1 MIVTANTI
9 EVKACEQPLITLFT
23 SFLEGSFSDTHGSN
37 LAPRT
42 PVAECMEA
50 YMDRSRKLA
59 TLGEVRQYQ
68 SSSWK
73 LEKLGLEPGE
83 LAMGHCRMSGLG

>member
-1 MIVTANTI
+1 
-9 EVKACEQPLITLFT
+9 
-23 SFLEGSFSDTHGSN
+23 
-37 LAPRT
+37 
-42 PVAECMEA
+42 MEA

-83 LAMGHCRMSGLG
+83 LAMGHCRMSALG

>member
-1 MIVTANTI
+1 MGLLGPFY
-9 EVKACEQPLITLFT
+9 PLVGPQNRAVSIYQTV
-23 SFLEGSFSDTHGSN
+23 SEGSFSETHGSN

-73 LEKLGLEPGE
+73 LEKLRLEPGE
-83 LAMGHCRMSGLG
+83 LAMGHCRMSALG

>member
-1 MIVTANTI
+1 MVA
-9 EVKACEQPLITLFT
+9 
-23 SFLEGSFSDTHGSN
+23 THRILTHVDEYLRLGN
-37 LAPRT
+37 G

-83 LAMGHCRMSGLG
+83 LAMGHCRMSALG